1 MSRAPGARAGLD
13 PSADAA
19 LVVDRYLDALLA
31 AGDRAADAVPTDAD
45 LDPALRDVGFVLR
58 RSLVRVHPSF
68 RFEDRLAARL
78 SELADTRARAAAG
91 AGAARA
97 IPFPGPRAYPGLR
110 LGAPRGSRLDDPLLA
125 AILDGDLDPA
135 DAAAVARAAG
145 VRSGTRPLIVG
156 GAITSAAISIVGVAW
171 VAWRASRPAGLG
183 TNTGAMARAARI
195 AHARRAAALVGT
207 SAGGPA

>member
-1 MSRAPGARAGLD
+1 MRPMSHAPAAGAALD

-91 AGAARA
+91 AGAAPA
-97 IPFPGPRAYPGLR
+97 IPFPGPRVH
-110 LGAPRGSRLDDPLLA
+110 LGAPQGARLDDPLLA

-171 VAWRASRPAGLG
+171 VAWRASRPAGHG

-195 AHARRAAALVGT
+195 AHARRAAALAGT
-207 SAGGPA
+207 GAGGAA